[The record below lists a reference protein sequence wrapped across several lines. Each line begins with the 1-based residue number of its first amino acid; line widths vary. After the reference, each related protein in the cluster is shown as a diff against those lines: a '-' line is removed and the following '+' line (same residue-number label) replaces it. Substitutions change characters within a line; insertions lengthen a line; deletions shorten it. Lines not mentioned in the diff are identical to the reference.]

1 VNPVPDSIEASKK
14 VLEGASGRI
23 LRICW
28 EMNGSMATTLLE
40 EMVSLSLSSGDAL
53 NSARERGNEG
63 QPRFGVME
71 KRKQ

>member
-1 VNPVPDSIEASKK
+1 VNPVPNSIEASKK
-14 VLEGASGRI
+14 ALERAGGRI